1 MLSSTVARLM
11 LLSAT
16 FFRRKLACVSL
27 PVTQQFKSRQLS
39 VLLTLL
45 LGAQISGCS
54 TYGDS
59 VKSFLDDAR
68 QQNYSAADKVA
79 EETLSPWGQDRL
91 LYYLERGM
99 IAHLD
104 QRYKDSNQ
112 LLEQAHEIAERQ
124 YQTELQDLLIT
135 AMTHPGHATYKGQ
148 IYERV
153 FLYYTKMLNY
163 LMLAQEQTK
172 GAKQN
177 RYLDG
182 ARVENRRLQLL
193 LDEQV
198 LQVGDYRE
206 AYTDDEQWFKQLL
219 DVFDQ
224 LTGEVLDMEQLIYRD
239 QAFAHY
245 VMGAM
250 YEQYGEL
257 DNARISYQR
266 AATLYEAG
274 YREQYN
280 LGSEIEDQAW
290 QDTVRMMQKAGG
302 YEQTWR
308 RLVKEKGLRQE
319 GYYQP
324 GQAELLVLQHVDLS
338 PQRQILNMHLMI
350 NKNSQRLVL
359 RPIPLGNRKQR
370 REQAAWFYL
379 LYADK
384 GLYNL
389 VRDFYDGS
397 ILDSEGVLY
406 NSQST
411 TLKPIWSTV
420 GKSGLD
426 QTLGEPGIRVA
437 IPYFPMPG
445 QPIKKSELI
454 VSPSS
459 RDIQHLESN
468 QKQTQAQSLALMPAD
483 SVAMLGLL
491 QQVVEAR
498 RDLYAAMARE
508 TLRNRTAQE
517 ALKDLGK
524 WARLGSKLLTAST
537 TNADTR
543 SWLLLPHHIRLQ
555 RIQLPPGEYKVS
567 LHTEWSETGDAGS
580 RAGLPVEQIYTV
592 KLVADELTILN
603 VRTFNPTGF

>member
-1 MLSSTVARLM
+1 M
-11 LLSAT
+11 
-16 FFRRKLACVSL
+16 
-27 PVTQQFKSRQLS
+27 S

>member
-1 MLSSTVARLM
+1 MWPLIFL
-11 LLSAT
+11 
-16 FFRRKLACVSL
+16 
-27 PVTQQFKSRQLS
+27 
-39 VLLTLL
+39 
-45 LGAQISGCS
+45 ISGCS
-54 TYGDS
+54 TYGES
-59 VKSFLDDAR
+59 VKSVLDDAR
-68 QQNYSAADKVA
+68 QQNYTAADQVA

-104 QRYKDSNQ
+104 QRYQDSNQ
-112 LLEQAHEIAERQ
+112 LLEQAYEIAERQ
-124 YQTELQDLLIT
+124 YQTELRDLLLV

-148 IYERV
+148 IYEKV
-153 FLYYTKMLNY
+153 FLHYTKMLNY
-163 LMLAQEQTK
+163 LMLAQQQTK
-172 GAKQN
+172 EQKQH

-198 LQVGDYRE
+198 LRVGDYRE
-206 AYTDDEQWFKQLL
+206 AYTEDEQWFKQLL
-219 DVFDQ
+219 EVFDQ

-274 YREQYN
+274 YREQYD
-280 LGSEIEDQAW
+280 LDKVIEDQAW
-290 QDTVRMMQKAGG
+290 QDTVRIMQKAGG

-308 RLVKEKGLRQE
+308 RLVKDKGLKQE
-319 GYYQP
+319 AYYQP
-324 GQAELLVLQHVDLS
+324 HQAELLVLQHVDLS
-338 PQRQILNMHLMI
+338 PQRQVLNMHLMI
-350 NKNSQRLVL
+350 NKSSKRLVL

-370 REQAAWFYL
+370 QEQAAWFYL

-406 NSQST
+406 NSQAT
-411 TLKPIWSTV
+411 TLKPVWSMV
-420 GKSGLD
+420 EESGLD
-426 QTLGEPGIRVA
+426 ETLGEPGIRVA
-437 IPYFPMPG
+437 VPYFPMPG
-445 QPIKKSELI
+445 QPVKQSGLTVQTISNIQGNDQGQSPGQSKAPSDSQSVNKERGSKDNLSLI
-454 VSPSS
+454 
-459 RDIQHLESN
+459 
-468 QKQTQAQSLALMPAD
+468 PAD
-483 SVAMLGLL
+483 SIAMLGLL

-508 TLRNRTAQE
+508 TLRNRAAQE

-524 WARLGSKLLTAST
+524 WAKLGGKLLTAST

-555 RIQLPPGEYKVS
+555 RLQLPPGEYEVTVR
-567 LHTEWSETGDAGS
+567 TEWSKGQ
-580 RAGLPVEQIYTV
+580 PVEQRYPI
-592 KLVADELTILN
+592 KLAADELKVLN
-603 VRTFNPTGF
+603 VRTFKTDKTMSE

>member
-1 MLSSTVARLM
+1 M
-11 LLSAT
+11 
-16 FFRRKLACVSL
+16 
-27 PVTQQFKSRQLS
+27 S

-198 LQVGDYRE
+198 LQVGGYRE